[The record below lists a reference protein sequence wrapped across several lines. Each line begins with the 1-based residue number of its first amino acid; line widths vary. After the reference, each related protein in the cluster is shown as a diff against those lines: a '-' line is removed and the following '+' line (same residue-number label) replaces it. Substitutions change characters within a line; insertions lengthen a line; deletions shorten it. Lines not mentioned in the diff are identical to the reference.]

1 MYSLRMISRAQDRL
15 PIYLNY
21 LIDLHSREG
30 RKIQRMALCILL
42 HTFFTCYS
50 HSDLHKESVEFPYK
64 KLIRKIISSRT
75 RLKNRNSEHKPYLQ

>member
-21 LIDLHSREG
+21 LPYREK

-42 HTFFTCYS
+42 HTFFTHYR
-50 HSDLHKESVEFPYK
+50 HSDLHKESAEFPYK
-64 KLIRKIISSRT
+64 KLKRKIKSSKI
-75 RLKNRNSEHKPYLQ
+75 RLKNRNSEHKSYLQ